1 MKYNSPIH
9 SSPPPETRG
18 REAQKKYLRKDG
30 SEGSEGTDGACKMIT
45 PNRSSTDFQHRIL
58 TPALPYPPTP
68 LYTLLC
74 ASIRRYTSLCA
85 SLCLWGRSG
94 ASQGVLEVSAH
105 PCTDSLACRGAMC

>member
-18 REAQKKYLRKDG
+18 REAQKKYLRKGG

-74 ASIRRYTSLCA
+74 ASIRRYTSPVRLPVPLGA
-85 SLCLWGRSG
+85 FWGLSGRSRG
-94 ASQGVLEVSAH
+94 FCS
-105 PCTDSLACRGAMC
+105 SLHG